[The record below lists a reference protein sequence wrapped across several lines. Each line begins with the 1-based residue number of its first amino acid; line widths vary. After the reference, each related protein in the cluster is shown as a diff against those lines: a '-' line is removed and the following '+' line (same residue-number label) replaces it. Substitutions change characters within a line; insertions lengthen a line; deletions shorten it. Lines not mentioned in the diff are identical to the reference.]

1 MSSLTL
7 FKTKNARDFP
17 QGQVLTHVLNHL
29 SQTHGEHSPSSPP
42 LMVVAVAI
50 FALFTLDTLTL
61 SLVPQKIAI

>member
-1 MSSLTL
+1 M
-7 FKTKNARDFP
+7 
-17 QGQVLTHVLNHL
+17 LTHVLNHL

-50 FALFTLDTLTL
+50 FALVNLDTLTL